1 MTTTE
6 QKQKQEMVLP
16 SFFYAIASSESRQL
30 ISLDE
35 LQRIIT
41 LDAMTQA
48 RTEDYRKNMRI
59 SSELAHQTKVMM
71 PGITTSVLMDGRGKE
86 LRNVVKTTQM
96 IAVDIDKIPAEK
108 MKEVVQKADADPHTM
123 MRFITVSQRGLRII
137 SRYLPIDDDEVT
149 ALELFDVIIRKAMS
163 YYSKLL
169 GVPADEQCVDI
180 TRMCGLAHDPTA
192 YFHWDAE
199 PFGLDTH
206 DLKALYTK
214 KANEAKYAK
223 RASKRKRNSQKMVA
237 LGKGVPSMDEAAQH
251 ILNLL
256 DTWGYKFES
265 GAHNE
270 YVLHFGKV
278 CVRYGIDKEEAM
290 TYAKSNFSSDYPD
303 ADSVMKSC
311 YKHTEK
317 LGTWHFYRKGE
328 GFSGKP
334 TVKVIKQWLS
344 MRYEFHH
351 NEVTGFHEVLSRD
364 IINGKYHK
372 WTRIDDNIENTIWTQ
387 MDEMGLEVSAIKLH
401 AIINSDFSEPWD
413 PFDEYLRSLPK
424 WDGKTDYIDELA
436 NRVTI
441 NYCPGYHHS
450 QEEFRYFFKKWLV
463 SMVVAWVS
471 PRVVSQTILIFI
483 GRGGINKTTF
493 FYYILP
499 PCLRQYFINEST
511 ANYTDKDFMEAFS
524 SKALICLDEL
534 ESTFGKGL
542 SALKSNVTKLVFS
555 IRRPY
560 DKYRSELLHRGALC
574 GTSNSIQIITDEEN
588 RRYSPWFVDNIE
600 SPRETPHRLP
610 ARLCPGCSSGTRGN
624 QSGEEPGRGMGILA
638 HHRRHR
644 RDEGAQRHVHGFQLH
659 GRPDTALLQGAEIR
673 HRPSICKVPLFIG
686 NHGAHRRKSRPEP
699 QHESPES
706 ERRDAATGIQE
717 GTPRQR
723 QRMARDR
730 EESGRN
736 QHRGDLQSKRMR
748 RNVPETVQSRSY
760 G

>member
-1 MTTTE
+1 MTTKE
-6 QKQKQEMVLP
+6 QQQRQEMVLP

-180 TRMCGLAHDPTA
+180 TGCADSHTTLPPTSIGTQRA
-192 YFHWDAE
+192 
-199 PFGLDTH
+199 FGLDTH

-214 KANEAKYAK
+214 KANEGEICQTCQQAQAK
-223 RASKRKRNSQKMVA
+223 QPED
-237 LGKGVPSMDEAAQH
+237 GGTGQGVPSMDEAAQH

-290 TYAKSNFSSDYPD
+290 TYAKSYFSSDYPD

-413 PFDEYLRSLPK
+413 PFDEYLRVYQNGTERPTTSTSLP
-424 WDGKTDYIDELA
+424 
-436 NRVTI
+436 
-441 NYCPGYHHS
+441 
-450 QEEFRYFFKKWLV
+450 
-463 SMVVAWVS
+463 
-471 PRVVSQTILIFI
+471 
-483 GRGGINKTTF
+483 
-493 FYYILP
+493 
-499 PCLRQYFINEST
+499 
-511 ANYTDKDFMEAFS
+511 
-524 SKALICLDEL
+524 
-534 ESTFGKGL
+534 
-542 SALKSNVTKLVFS
+542 
-555 IRRPY
+555 
-560 DKYRSELLHRGALC
+560 
-574 GTSNSIQIITDEEN
+574 
-588 RRYSPWFVDNIE
+588 
-600 SPRETPHRLP
+600 
-610 ARLCPGCSSGTRGN
+610 
-624 QSGEEPGRGMGILA
+624 
-638 HHRRHR
+638 
-644 RDEGAQRHVHGFQLH
+644 
-659 GRPDTALLQGAEIR
+659 
-673 HRPSICKVPLFIG
+673 
-686 NHGAHRRKSRPEP
+686 
-699 QHESPES
+699 
-706 ERRDAATGIQE
+706 TG
-717 GTPRQR
+717 
-723 QRMARDR
+723 
-730 EESGRN
+730 
-736 QHRGDLQSKRMR
+736 
-748 RNVPETVQSRSY
+748 
-760 G
+760 